1 MKYISLFFWF
11 AYFVSMASHKSR
23 ESKAIHHFLKH
34 PCQLYLICQ
43 MQHNPTSED
52 NTNHSV
58 LYVVAMPMNVWGC
71 IRDRYAPVEV
81 GGHRVGV
88 GWRSDPNTWFK
99 PFIHGADARSTFTFY
114 PYSISIFG
122 FFFSSTGPSY
132 IQRHLITDKILVIN
146 HTNQIYIVVLNW
158 KLYM

>member
-11 AYFVSMASHKSR
+11 AYFVSMVSHKSR

-81 GGHRVGV
+81 GGQGGHRVGT
-88 GWRSDPNTWFK
+88 GWAWDDDPIQTPDSNLSYTE
-99 PFIHGADARSTFTFY
+99 PTHAPRLLSILIQY
-114 PYSISIFG
+114 PSLVS
-122 FFFSSTGPSY
+122 FSA
-132 IQRHLITDKILVIN
+132 
-146 HTNQIYIVVLNW
+146 
-158 KLYM
+158 